1 MNSALKIPGYSGFI
15 PLKQDIVGHTVGEV
29 NRQAGDC
36 FRYRNRTGMAETGS
50 AIFQQQMLATK
61 MRSNTIDGSAEP
73 YQK

>member
-36 FRYRNRTGMAETGS
+36 FRYRNKTGMAANDMS
-50 AIFQQQMLATK
+50 KLVM
-61 MRSNTIDGSAEP
+61 
-73 YQK
+73 